1 MTRIGRDVLI
11 EIRRK
16 QFGWAGSTDWSLRRC
31 RSTRFH
37 YDKGSVQI
45 QWRSP
50 QELPRVN
57 VLDMQTFSGE
67 TRAIGCKAQAG
78 VAGRERAGRWLI
90 GRRLEKH

>member
-16 QFGWAGSTDWSLRRC
+16 QRTHLGMVVFGGAGSTDWSLLRC

-37 YDKGSVQI
+37 YDKGSVEI

-50 QELPRVN
+50 QASPRVN
-57 VLDMQTFSGE
+57 ALDMQTFSGE
-67 TRAIGCKAQAG
+67 TRAIGCGLLATTYG
-78 VAGRERAGRWLI
+78 HSRCSGR
-90 GRRLEKH
+90 